1 MFLLLF
7 FLFFTTL
14 LFWNFVWKRKGL
26 PPGPIPLPIFGNT
39 FSINNSLYEQF
50 QIWAKEYGPV
60 FTIWLG
66 EDPTVI
72 VTDYEIMRDLFI
84 KEGDIY
90 AGRNLMGDLFKT
102 FSVVKDD
109 YGGVIRTEGDPWGLC
124 KLDHISD
131 MTFVKDDYGG
141 VIRTEGDPWKA
152 ARRFGLQSMR
162 NLGVGRAG
170 LEKHLLEDMERFIDQ
185 IKEEIS
191 KNGGYNVNLQSKI
204 DRLAGTTVNRVTFGY
219 PFEDVNIFSRFLLQT
234 RCKNNYG
241 LRKVL
246 EHMSEFYE
254 IKQHLEDQT
263 CLLSSLKGFML
274 MTMPWLRYFPIFS
287 QTFKKLDN
295 NLKICYEFIKRPIN
309 KRISEREKQT
319 PEERGEPNDLVDY
332 FLDQIETGK
341 DEYFSLK
348 TIAPFCFDLFLA
360 GQDTTSTTLNF
371 LILYLILDQRV
382 QSKMHEELD
391 RLDEEKGRNGF
402 DNSVT
407 QADRGKLPFLNA
419 VINETQRVCNLLPL
433 NLTHRTMADA
443 QILGG
448 KFHIKKGTSIIPQIS
463 CVLFDE
469 KIFPNPH
476 RFEPERFLDDQGQL
490 KRIEEFIPFSLGKR
504 ICMGESLAKTELF
517 LFTANFF
524 RHFQVLPVDPLH
536 PPSSEK
542 IKGFSV
548 KLHHY
553 NCRIILRN
561 RKEF

>member
-7 FLFFTTL
+7 FFFFTTL

-26 PPGPIPLPIFGNT
+26 PPGPVPLPIFGNA
-39 FSINNSLYEQF
+39 FSMNNSIYEQF

-60 FTIWLG
+60 YTIWIG

-90 AGRNLMGDLFKT
+90 AGRNLMGNLFKK

-109 YGGVIRTEGDPWGLC
+109 YGGVIRTEGDPW
-124 KLDHISD
+124 K
-131 MTFVKDDYGG
+131 V
-141 VIRTEGDPWKA
+141 V
-152 ARRFGLQSMR
+152 RRFGLQSMR

-170 LEKHLLEDMERFIDQ
+170 LEKHLLEDMERFIEQ

-191 KNGGYNVNLQSKI
+191 ENGGYNVNLQSKI
-204 DRLAGTTVNRVTFGY
+204 ERLAGTTVNRVTFGY
-219 PFEDVNIFSRFLLQT
+219 PFDD
-234 RCKNNYG
+234 
-241 LRKVL
+241 
-246 EHMSEFYE
+246 EHMSEFYQ
-254 IKQHLEDQT
+254 IKHHLEEQT
-263 CLLSSLKGFML
+263 CLLSSLTGLML
-274 MTMPWLRYFPIFS
+274 ITMPWLRYFPIFS
-287 QTFKKLDN
+287 QTFRKLDN

-309 KRISEREKQT
+309 KRVSERDKQT

-391 RLDEEKGRNGF
+391 RLEEEKGRNGF

-448 KFHIKKGTSIIPQIS
+448 KYHLRKGISIIPQIC

-469 KIFPNPH
+469 KIFPNPL

>member
-26 PPGPIPLPIFGNT
+26 PPGPIPLPIFGNA
-39 FSINNSLYEQF
+39 FSINNSLYEKF

-60 FTIWLG
+60 YTIWIG

-84 KEGDIY
+84 KEGEVF
-90 AGRNLMGDLFKT
+90 AGRNFMGDVFNK
-102 FSVVKDD
+102 FSAVKDD
-109 YGGVIRTEGDPWGLC
+109 YGGVL
-124 KLDHISD
+124 
-131 MTFVKDDYGG
+131 
-141 VIRTEGDPWKA
+141 RTEGDPWKVV
-152 ARRFGLQSMR
+152 RRFGLQSMR

-170 LEKHLLEDMERFIDQ
+170 LEKHLLEDMERFIEQ

-191 KNGGYNVNLQSKI
+191 ENGGYNVNLQSKI
-204 DRLAGTTVNRVTFGY
+204 DRLAGTTVNRVIFGY
-219 PFEDVNIFSRFLLQT
+219 PFED
-234 RCKNNYG
+234 
-241 LRKVL
+241 
-246 EHMSEFYE
+246 EHMSAFYE
-254 IKQHLEDQT
+254 LKKRMEEQAF
-263 CLLSSLKGFML
+263 LLSSITGRMI
-274 MTMPWLRYFPIFS
+274 MVMPWLRHFPIFS
-287 QTFKKLDN
+287 QTFNKLDN
-295 NLKICYEFIKRPIN
+295 NLSNVYEFLKRPIN

-319 PEERGEPNDLVDY
+319 AEERGEPNDLLDC
-332 FLDQIETGK
+332 FLDQIEAGK
-341 DEYFSLK
+341 SEYFSLK
-348 TIAPFCFDLFLA
+348 SITPFCFDLFLA
-360 GQDTTSTTLNF
+360 GQETTSTTLSY

-391 RLDEEKGRNGF
+391 RLEEEKGRNGF

-448 KFHIKKGTSIIPQIS
+448 KYHLRKGISIIPQIC

-490 KRIEEFIPFSLGKR
+490 KRIEEFIPFSIGKR

-517 LFTANFF
+517 LLTANFF

-553 NCRIILRN
+553 NCRIILRT
-561 RKEF
+561 KKDF